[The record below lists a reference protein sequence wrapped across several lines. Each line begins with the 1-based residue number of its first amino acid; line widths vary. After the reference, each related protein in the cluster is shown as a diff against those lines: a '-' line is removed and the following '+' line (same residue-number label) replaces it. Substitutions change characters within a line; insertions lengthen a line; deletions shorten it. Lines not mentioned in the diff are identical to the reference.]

1 MSDCLRPHG
10 LQHARLLC
18 PPLPPR
24 HSNSCSL
31 NWWCHPTIVFSATLF
46 SSYLQSS
53 PATESF
59 PMSRLFTSDGQNMG
73 ASASALILPMN
84 IQCGFLLGLA
94 GLISLL
100 SKGLSRAFFSTT
112 VWKHQFFGTPA
123 SLWTNTHICTWK
135 TIILTRWTFVGK
147 VMSLLLN
154 MMSRFVIA
162 FLPKSNRL
170 LISWLQSWFAMIL
183 EPKKIK
189 FVTASTFSFSICHE
203 AMGPEAMIFVFGML
217 SFKPA
222 FSLSTFIFKEPLSFS
237 SFSAIRVVSSAYLK
251 LLFLPA
257 ILIPACDSS
266 SLAFHMVY
274 SAYKLNKQGDNIQP
288 CHTPFPILDHCN
300 SSRNQ

>member
-1 MSDCLRPHG
+1 MLLFVFIVICFLQSLNCVWLFKTHR

-53 PATESF
+53 PASESF

-154 MMSRFVIA
+154 MMSRF
-162 FLPKSNRL
+162 S
-170 LISWLQSWFAMIL
+170 
-183 EPKKIK
+183 
-189 FVTASTFSFSICHE
+189 H
-203 AMGPEAMIFVFGML
+203 
-217 SFKPA
+217 
-222 FSLSTFIFKEPLSFS
+222 SFS
-237 SFSAIRVVSSAYLK
+237 SKEQPSFNFMAAVMVCNDFGAQKDKICHCFNFFLFYLSWSNGTRSHDLCFWNVEFQTSFFSLHFHLQRAFEF
-251 LLFLPA
+251 LF
-257 ILIPACDSS
+257 I
-266 SLAFHMVY
+266 F
-274 SAYKLNKQGDNIQP
+274 
-288 CHTPFPILDHCN
+288 CH
-300 SSRNQ
+300 